1 MSVSVLTV
9 FVKYIHK
16 VIALVKNFKPRSQY
30 GASIWLHHV
39 NESFVKKAT
48 FVVGTFRR
56 KRQLI
61 FPKSAREHFHL
72 SVINSFHSEKMFY
85 SIFSNSIENETFWK

>member
-48 FVVGTFRR
+48 FVKVVGTFRR

-61 FPKSAREHFHL
+61 FPKSAREYFHL
-72 SVINSFHSEKMFY
+72 SVINSFHSENMFY
-85 SIFSNSIENETFWK
+85 SIFTNSIENVTF